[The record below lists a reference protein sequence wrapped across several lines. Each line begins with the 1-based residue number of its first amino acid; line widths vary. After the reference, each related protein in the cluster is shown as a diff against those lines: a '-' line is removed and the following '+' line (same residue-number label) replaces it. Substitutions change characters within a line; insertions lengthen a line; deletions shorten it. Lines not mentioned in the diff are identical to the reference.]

1 MPKRERY
8 LWVCGN
14 ERAPDDPRGS
24 CAQKGSAAVYDALKV
39 GIVKR
44 GLRKRFRVC
53 ESSCLDL
60 CWTGVSI
67 AVQPDGVFYGKVEL
81 GDVPEILDALERG
94 DLVERLMVPDELFD
108 DPAQK
113 PEQKRSAP

>member
-14 ERAPDDPRGS
+14 ERKPDDPRGS
-24 CAQKGSAAVYDALKV
+24 CRQKGSKEVYDALKV
-39 GIVKR
+39 GLVKR
-44 GLRKRFRVC
+44 GIRKRFRVC

-67 AVQPDGVFYGKVEL
+67 AVEPDNVFYGKVTL
-81 GDVPEILDALERG
+81 DDVPEILDGLERG
-94 DLVERLMVPDELFD
+94 EIVARLVVPDELFD
-108 DPAQK
+108 DPAETKK
-113 PEQKRSAP
+113 P